1 MNIEPETPHPH
12 SQSGLRWFD
21 IGMAVAIL
29 LVSVSSL
36 IIAIVHSRA
45 IERMATA
52 NEQMAESGAWPFIDY
67 TTGNMHGDKAVV
79 SMSIDNDGIGPA
91 KLEFFELK
99 WKGHAYRDATDF
111 LKACCGYEH
120 HPGDGL
126 QSGMASGRVLRP
138 GDRLDFLV
146 LPRPAAG
153 STAWDALNQARLSH
167 KLQVNVCY
175 CSVFDE
181 CWSGD
186 TTLFTLEPALVD
198 KCPVSEAP
206 YALPD

>member
-99 WKGHAYRDATDF
+99 WKGHAYRDAADF

-181 CWSGD
+181 CWTGD

-198 KCPVSEAP
+198 KCPVSSAP